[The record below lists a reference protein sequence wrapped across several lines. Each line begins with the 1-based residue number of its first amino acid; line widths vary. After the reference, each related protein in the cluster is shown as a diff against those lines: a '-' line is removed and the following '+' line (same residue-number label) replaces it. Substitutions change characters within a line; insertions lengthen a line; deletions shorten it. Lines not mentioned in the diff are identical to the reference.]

1 MVQWLRL
8 HVPNAWGPGLIPG
21 QGTRSC
27 VLQLRPRAAKLKKK
41 KSLSHEVSKRRGHVL
56 QGQTGSTRVS
66 QAAEG
71 MRENHGQES
80 SGGFHREAGLGWAN
94 MDNSSGSEAIGL
106 SLLAWHLV
114 LG

>member
-1 MVQWLRL
+1 M
-8 HVPNAWGPGLIPG
+8 
-21 QGTRSC
+21 SC
-27 VLQLRPRAAKLKKK
+27 
-41 KSLSHEVSKRRGHVL
+41 
-56 QGQTGSTRVS
+56 RVS

-80 SGGFHREAGLGWAN
+80 LGGFHREAGLGWAN
-94 MDNSSGSEAIGL
+94 MGNSSGSEGIGL